1 MLRDVMRE
9 TWAYQQLP
17 NEGNEEEQPL
27 RVQQAFL
34 QGLQQAQKEI
44 MHELRHTLLKIVRAR
59 FPGALRLAK
68 KQTQEIDD
76 PSMLRELII
85 HLATAASLDE
95 AVAALLD
102 VDEDEIDDE

>member
-17 NEGNEEEQPL
+17 SEGQEEEMPL
-27 RVQQAFL
+27 RVQQAFV

-44 MHELRHTLLKIVRAR
+44 LQELRHTLLKIVRAR

-76 PSMLRELII
+76 ASTLRELIVNV
-85 HLATAASLDE
+85 ATAASLDE
-95 AVAALLD
+95 AVVALLD
-102 VDEDEIDDE
+102 VDEDDIDDE